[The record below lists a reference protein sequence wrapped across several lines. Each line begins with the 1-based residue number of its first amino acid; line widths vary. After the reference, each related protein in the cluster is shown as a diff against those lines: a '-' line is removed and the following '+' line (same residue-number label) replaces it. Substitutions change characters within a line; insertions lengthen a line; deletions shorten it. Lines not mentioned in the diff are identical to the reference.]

1 MGLEPNRVPVFP
13 AYFSLYANKCANRRK
28 KAGIPK
34 DALYKGGNKYVNNV
48 MHVDLIRNVTLTL
61 LN

>member
-13 AYFSLYANKCANRRK
+13 AHFALYANKCANRRK

-34 DALYKGGNKYVNNV
+34 DALYKGGND
-48 MHVDLIRNVTLTL
+48 M
-61 LN
+61 